1 MPRRIPPRGPI
12 WPISWACTTPG
23 AKEFFWIVRTTHRF
37 ESYSYFQDKP
47 EKMLDWLASQLV

>member
-1 MPRRIPPRGPI
+1 
-12 WPISWACTTPG
+12 
-23 AKEFFWIVRTTHRF
+23 VRTTHRF